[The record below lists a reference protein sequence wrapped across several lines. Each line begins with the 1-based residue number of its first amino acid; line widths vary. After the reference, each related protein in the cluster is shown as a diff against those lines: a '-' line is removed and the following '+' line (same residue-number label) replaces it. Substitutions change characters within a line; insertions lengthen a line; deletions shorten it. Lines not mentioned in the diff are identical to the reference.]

1 MVGRSEQEYLR
12 SHWTTERKLVERSR
26 NLLPLWS
33 YHLCGSA
40 IKHLVRGL
48 ALLLVNK
55 ANQ

>member
-12 SHWTTERKLVERSR
+12 SHWTTKRKLVERSR

-33 YHLCGSA
+33 YHLCGST